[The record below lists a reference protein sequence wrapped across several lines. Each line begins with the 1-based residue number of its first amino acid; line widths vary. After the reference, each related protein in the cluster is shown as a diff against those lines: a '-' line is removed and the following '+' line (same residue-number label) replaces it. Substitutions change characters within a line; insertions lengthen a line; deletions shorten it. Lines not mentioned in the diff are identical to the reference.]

1 MNNGVKK
8 TTDTVANLIV
18 DEFLVLRCQQGDTE
32 ALSSLIA
39 KWQAPFLRFALIV
52 TKEPD
57 LAKDIVQDSWI
68 KIIKALPG
76 LRDPVSFRAWAYRI
90 VNNRCMDV
98 LRKRG
103 RNTVIDALPDDE
115 LPDRNPSAIK
125 ILEDR
130 DQIQMLLAQL
140 SDKHRSVLAL
150 HYLQGFNVR
159 EISNITRTPIG
170 TVKSR
175 LSIARDRFKQLLEGE
190 TIINGD
196 HNESGDKHESSGPTD
211 TGCLAT
217 SI

>member
-1 MNNGVKK
+1 MNNGVNK

-32 ALSSLIA
+32 ALSSLVT
-39 KWQAPFLRFALIV
+39 KWQASFLRFALIV

-57 LAKDIVQDSWI
+57 LARDIVQDSWI

-76 LRDPVSFRAWAYRI
+76 LRDPVSFQAWAYRI

-98 LRKRG
+98 LRKRK
-103 RNTVIDALPDDE
+103 RNDLTEALPADE
-115 LPDRNPSAIK
+115 LPDKSPNPLK
-125 ILEDR
+125 TLEDR
-130 DQIQMLLAQL
+130 DQIQMLLAHL

-150 HYLQGFNVR
+150 HYLQGFNVS
-159 EISNITRTPIG
+159 EISNITRTPVG

-175 LSIARDRFKQLLEGE
+175 LSIARDRFKRQLTGE
-190 TIINGD
+190 TQYRDETG
-196 HNESGDKHESSGPTD
+196 EKHESSGQTD

-217 SI
+217 GI